1 MQHRRKACVGSI
13 LTPVVSCR
21 LCFVT
26 KMAGRYNLR
35 PISALAETLR
45 ATEREQASDIPS
57 EEEDH
62 AVEFSGSES
71 EEDADEIS
79 EQPDEGDSRERS
91 NRGRKPSIIH
101 GKDGH
106 RWYTTPLQQSQSR
119 QNTPVS
125 YLQGPV
131 GEARRASTPL
141 QMWSLLFP
149 DSLIEKIVRHTNEEI
164 RRYRDSLEIDDDRDR
179 TYSEVGIVEI
189 KAYIGLLYF
198 SGLQKTSHTNL
209 EDLWNPEYGSIMYRS
224 TMSRNRFS
232 VISRNLRFDDKTTRA
247 ERRETDKFAPIR
259 ELWEQFISNCT
270 KYYNPASYCTIDEQL
285 ISFRGRCPFKVYNGA
300 KPDKYD
306 IKIVMLNDSRTLY
319 MFSAEPYVGRV
330 TTEKGESVPSY
341 YIRKL
346 SQPLHGTKRN
356 ITCDN
361 WFSSI
366 PIFEKMLTEHSI
378 TMVGTLRKNK
388 REIPGHFRSAGP
400 VPSSKFAF
408 DGRMTLV
415 AHTPKRNKIVILL
428 STFHDCA
435 TINQETQKPEIIH
448 FYNTTKGGTDSFDQ
462 MCHEYS
468 TARKTLRWPMRI
480 WLAMLDQG
488 GINALILY
496 NSNANLEAF
505 NRRQFLKNLIKA
517 LVEPHLRARLQLP
530 NFRRELRF
538 NIHTILGQGKRPVKQ
553 VGQKKRARCGLCPR
567 AQDRKAQMYCEMCHR
582 AACEDHRV
590 VLCCDCA

>member
-1 MQHRRKACVGSI
+1 
-13 LTPVVSCR
+13 
-21 LCFVT
+21 
-26 KMAGRYNLR
+26 MAGRYNLR

-79 EQPDEGDSRERS
+79 EQPDEGNSRKRS
-91 NRGRKPSIIH
+91 NPSIIH

-106 RWYTTPLQQSQSR
+106 RWYTTPQQRSQSR

-125 YLQGPV
+125 YLPGPV

-164 RRYRDSLEIDDDRDR
+164 RRYRDSLEIDDDQDR

-224 TMSRNRFS
+224 TMSCNRFS

-285 ISFRGRCPFKVYNGA
+285 VSFRGRCPFKVYNGA
-300 KPDKYD
+300 KPDKYG
-306 IKIVMLNDSRTLY
+306 IKIVMLNDSRTFY

-435 TINQETQKPEIIH
+435 TINQETQKMEIIH

-505 NRRQFLKNLIKA
+505 NRRKFLKNLIKA

-538 NIHTILGQGKRPVKQ
+538 NIHTILGQGERPMKQ

-590 VLCCDCA
+590 IFCCDCA